1 MRDPNT
7 GAMSHTWSRLH
18 EYLGRPQGPVEL
30 AIVRQC
36 ADDGVAEADDLDW
49 KEVLPNGRDTP
60 NPPQPSLPTF
70 SR

>member
-1 MRDPNT
+1 
-7 GAMSHTWSRLH
+7 MSHTRSRLH
-18 EYLGRPQGPVEL
+18 EYLGRPQSPVEF

-36 ADDGVAEADDLDW
+36 ADDGIAEANGLDW

-60 NPPQPSLPTF
+60 NSPQSSLPTF